1 MPGSAVIGPAL
12 GISAS
17 RPCFVKGKFC
27 NIAGGRLKSILGPG
41 TLRKSVANMDGE
53 TGHLLEVFATIPS
66 KEFRS
71 ILRFNE
77 IHLTAVDDLDE
88 TDLLCAIDS

>member
-1 MPGSAVIGPAL
+1 
-12 GISAS
+12 
-17 RPCFVKGKFC
+17 
-27 NIAGGRLKSILGPG
+27 
-41 TLRKSVANMDGE
+41 MDGE